1 MASLID
7 INSFWSDLAKFLV
20 LNNGK
25 LENFLSENFIY
36 ANTCHAEMI
45 AVLAFLDLDFLGG
58 DFEIE
63 SRAGRK
69 IEIIAGPKGNLII
82 FQKDIT

>member
-1 MASLID
+1 
-7 INSFWSDLAKFLV
+7 
-20 LNNGK
+20 
-25 LENFLSENFIY
+25 LSENFIY

-69 IEIIAGPKGNLII
+69 IEIIAG
-82 FQKDIT
+82 